1 MAFAVRSSSFLEQRR
16 ARYSTTLLSFE
27 RPSYGAVLNCWRS
40 QTEVWHREQSAGA
53 RACVHLENSI
63 VAKASVLYDQEIKGT
78 RWMPWRQE
86 PMKDVGGCD
95 KPGGDA
101 DQSLIPGCPN
111 GETYAW

>member
-1 MAFAVRSSSFLEQRR
+1 MSNSVVRTIR
-16 ARYSTTLLSFE
+16 TLLSFE
-27 RPSYGAVLNCWRS
+27 RPSFGSLR
-40 QTEVWHREQSAGA
+40 A
-53 RACVHLENSI
+53 RARAHLENSI

-86 PMKDVGGCD
+86 AMKDVGGCD

-101 DQSLIPGCPN
+101 DQSLIPGFPN

>member
-1 MAFAVRSSSFLEQRR
+1 MSNSVVRTIR
-16 ARYSTTLLSFE
+16 TLLSFE
-27 RPSYGAVLNCWRS
+27 RPSYWF
-40 QTEVWHREQSAGA
+40 SASGA
-53 RACVHLENSI
+53 RAHLENSI

-86 PMKDVGGCD
+86 AKKDVGGCD
-95 KPGGDA
+95 KPGEDA

>member
-1 MAFAVRSSSFLEQRR
+1 M
-16 ARYSTTLLSFE
+16 LLSFE
-27 RPSYGAVLNCWRS
+27 RPSFVGGLL
-40 QTEVWHREQSAGA
+40 AGA
-53 RACVHLENSI
+53 RVRAHLENSI

-86 PMKDVGGCD
+86 PKKDVGGCD

>member
-1 MAFAVRSSSFLEQRR
+1 MNVDLGVRSKH
-16 ARYSTTLLSFE
+16 TLLSFE
-27 RPSYGAVLNCWRS
+27 RPSFGRS
-40 QTEVWHREQSAGA
+40 VSVGRA
-53 RACVHLENSI
+53 RVHLENSI

-101 DQSLIPGCPN
+101 DQSLIPGFPN